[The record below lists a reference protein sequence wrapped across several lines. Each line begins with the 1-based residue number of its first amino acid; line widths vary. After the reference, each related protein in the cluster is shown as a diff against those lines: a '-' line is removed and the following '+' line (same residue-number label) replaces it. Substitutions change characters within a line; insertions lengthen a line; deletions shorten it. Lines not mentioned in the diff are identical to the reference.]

1 MLKKSPRETNRK
13 TLGSSSLSCNSKK
26 KERKHMN
33 EKATTK
39 HGKSLR
45 RQIVERVVGS
55 VGEKQPRQASKNG

>member
-13 TLGSSSLSCNSKK
+13 TLGSLERQKK
-26 KERKHMN
+26 KKAQ

-45 RQIVERVVGS
+45 RQIVERVGS
-55 VGEKQPRQASKNG
+55 VEHTHSLCRGKKKKKKG